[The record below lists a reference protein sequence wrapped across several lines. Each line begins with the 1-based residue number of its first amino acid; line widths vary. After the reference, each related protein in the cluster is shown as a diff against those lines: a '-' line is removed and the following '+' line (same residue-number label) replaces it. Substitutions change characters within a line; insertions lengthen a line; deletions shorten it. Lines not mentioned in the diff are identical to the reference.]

1 MAGSVRKQ
9 SWVKTTIFILSF
21 FYLFFP
27 SIGSSSTHEW
37 TNDWVWDVVLMPE
50 VTDVFFRP
58 EIMLYVLVVFESFPE
73 LARAYLLSHWDHAL
87 KMALNILLF
96 ISYYFIQDWNFP
108 PRTLLPSTSSQK
120 FGQYLFSVPFV
131 LYLFSKSLRSVTLYL
146 RAAWNP
152 WGEGR
157 TKLSADNHTYR
168 PTVYTALKPVM
179 LHWF

>member
-87 KMALNILLF
+87 KMALNNLLF
-96 ISYYFIQDWNFP
+96 ISYYFIQDWLVEFKTSHPELYFQALPVRSLDSICFP
-108 PRTLLPSTSSQK
+108 
-120 FGQYLFSVPFV
+120 FH
-131 LYLFSKSLRSVTLYL
+131 LYCICFQSLY
-146 RAAWNP
+146 
-152 WGEGR
+152 
-157 TKLSADNHTYR
+157 DQ
-168 PTVYTALKPVM
+168 
-179 LHWF
+179 